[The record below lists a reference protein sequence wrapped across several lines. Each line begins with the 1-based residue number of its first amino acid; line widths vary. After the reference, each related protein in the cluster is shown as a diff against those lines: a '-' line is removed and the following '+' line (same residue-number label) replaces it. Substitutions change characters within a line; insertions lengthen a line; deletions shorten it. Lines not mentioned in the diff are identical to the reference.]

1 MLRRTIMVTAA
12 IAVFSTASF
21 AVFAQTKDS
30 PVKSIEGSGP
40 PQAKSTEPPKS
51 RAEVKSDRDAA
62 GKAGGLK
69 KGEADLDKTPMSAK
83 ASKEEKDAARKARKA
98 AAGDITKERMQDPK
112 KQPSAS
118 VPTSPSEMPWSSWTP
133 CVRAAPTAALI

>member
-1 MLRRTIMVTAA
+1 MLRRTIMVTAV
-12 IAVFSTASF
+12 IAVFTTASF
-21 AVFAQTKDS
+21 AVFAQTKRES

-40 PQAKSTEPPKS
+40 PQEKSTEPPKS

-62 GKAGGLK
+62 GKAGSLK

-112 KQPSAS
+112 KQPSGG
-118 VPTSPSEMPWSSWTP
+118 
-133 CVRAAPTAALI
+133 